1 MSRTDKT
8 SPHIVKLWNGTLRRV
23 ACHDH
28 TLGPCDLPGG
38 LREHLATGHTTRCTW
53 DLDFNGTHVCCCE
66 LCRAQTWVRA
76 ERKGERSRA
85 RARIGESL
93 KAFRTDG
100 EWND

>member
-8 SPHIVKLWNGTLRRV
+8 NPFVVKLWDGTLRRV

-28 TLGPCDLPGG
+28 ATGPCDLPGS
-38 LREHLATGHTTRCTW
+38 LREYLAADLKTRCTW
-53 DLDFNGTHVCCCE
+53 DVEFDGTHVCCCQ
-66 LCRAQTWVRA
+66 LCRAQTWERA
-76 ERKGERSRA
+76 ARKGERSRLYA
-85 RARIGESL
+85 GLGEEL